1 MGDKGDPLVYL
12 DDFLY
17 YLKEEGVDVEQLRIV
32 EVDEDSDDLK
42 IGKLLLDY
50 LDEQQYNDDNVEIE
64 RIYHYYD
71 SPITY
76 SSRDIETGQLYFNNL
91 VDHIDGRDLHMIVP
105 ITEDLLQQLNESKI
119 SINELYRQVGDRVI
133 YYVLSD
139 LNFIQYYQSQ
149 RDSLGVPDEYYNAS
163 EDCNITDEDDFTLF

>member
-1 MGDKGDPLVYL
+1 MGDKGDPVVYL
-12 DDFLY
+12 DDFLD

-32 EVDEDSDDLK
+32 EVDDDIDELK
-42 IGKLLLDY
+42 VGKLLLTY
-50 LDEQQYNDDNVEIE
+50 LDDQQYNEDNVQIE

-91 VDHIDGRDLHMIVP
+91 VDLIDGRDLHMIVP
-105 ITEDLLQQLNESKI
+105 ITEDLLQQLNESKL

-133 YYVLSD
+133 YYVLSGH
-139 LNFIQYYQSQ
+139 NFIQYYQSHE
-149 RDSLGVPDEYYNAS
+149 DSLGVPDEYYNTS
-163 EDCNITDEDDFTLF
+163 EDCFITDEDDFNLY